1 MVRWGVPAEGLT
13 GTVVELRSGRK
24 ARISTGDTTTETPV
38 AKVGVESTDDGTAW
52 RVHNYTGQT
61 LTAGDFHRDQGANVG
76 SALTF
81 GGTTPWSALEPGKVT
96 GCAFQFVAL
105 FNFKDMHTWG
115 KVAWARSGTC
125 RDW

>member
-38 AKVGVESTDDGTAW
+38 TKVGVESTDDGTAW

-61 LTAGDFHRDQGANVG
+61 LTAGDFHRDQGAISVR
-76 SALTF
+76 
-81 GGTTPWSALEPGKVT
+81 
-96 GCAFQFVAL
+96 
-105 FNFKDMHTWG
+105 H
-115 KVAWARSGTC
+115 
-125 RDW
+125 